1 MRYLTKSL
9 DIVER
14 LVRIQR
20 VKDSSTE
27 GLFNTLQDILKE
39 SSLSLK
45 DAVGQSY
52 DGASVMTGKYKG
64 VKILVQH
71 VNPQCLFIWTFDHVL
86 NLVVMEV
93 CGSSLAAKSLFGV
106 LDKLYAFFS
115 QSRKRSDILEKQ
127 KESNIQ
133 QIHRPQRVST
143 TRWWSH
149 QKALENVFFAHQGE
163 LFECFIDTLEQC
175 QSTDHSRQTITDAE
189 ALEKKLTSFET
200 VLTAH
205 VFNKIFSITDPAS
218 LYLQSEKIDLLTA
231 IRLIETAESHLE
243 QLRGE
248 FSKVHALAKMFCVDH
263 ELEQDFASKSRFP
276 ELYTLYKILVTLPIG
291 STKCE
296 RTFSKLKFVKNNL
309 RSSV

>member
-1 MRYLTKSL
+1 MEKRKPIGKTKAKRSGTGNLVSFMSADSQNKIINSIGNQLQKVIVGEINDAGMYSIAMDCTTDSSHADQLSIIMRYLTKSL

-20 VKDSSTE
+20 VKDSSAE

-133 QIHRPQRVST
+133 QIHRLV
-143 TRWWSH
+143 W
-149 QKALENVFFAHQGE
+149 
-163 LFECFIDTLEQC
+163 
-175 QSTDHSRQTITDAE
+175 HSEGIVKWT
-189 ALEKKLTSFET
+189 
-200 VLTAH
+200 
-205 VFNKIFSITDPAS
+205 
-218 LYLQSEKIDLLTA
+218 
-231 IRLIETAESHLE
+231 
-243 QLRGE
+243 
-248 FSKVHALAKMFCVDH
+248 
-263 ELEQDFASKSRFP
+263 
-276 ELYTLYKILVTLPIG
+276 
-291 STKCE
+291 
-296 RTFSKLKFVKNNL
+296 SKLYSQRRKC
-309 RSSV
+309 